1 MREIAYH
8 SYRSERTVT
17 VRCTVEPASGA
28 VSAEGYGTATTEAVA
43 RKKALSE
50 AVERL
55 MACTPFSLVARPPTT
70 HTCRGTDSRHWSGGV
85 RGAPEGCLL
94 RAYEPLTADR
104 PRQVPLF
111 WSSPWV
117 AGLELR
123 SSTLTAQAARLSC
136 TVGWAASPS
145 PEAALRNA
153 LFELAE
159 LLNYSAF
166 LYRCLT
172 RPPGHVPEDGDA
184 ARSGQVDDGSS
195 TPLTLPIGYVA
206 RTPTVLA
213 VSRSAGRLMPA
224 TGIGSGSTQTEAAD
238 RALLELAQAETLWRE
253 NTTAES
259 AERYFMRRFER
270 WPLLRRCAALEFDL
284 QADDLPH
291 HNEPLPSPLQELESR
306 GISVWADSG
315 AVDISGPGMERT
327 RIHYAHVVSDPQPL
341 LGLVRAG
348 IPVFD
353 TGEVRKTLD
362 WSRRTGPAVHSPSQR
377 STHGGCPAGA

>member
-1 MREIAYH
+1 M
-8 SYRSERTVT
+8 
-17 VRCTVEPASGA
+17 EPASGA

-55 MACTPFSLVARPPTT
+55 MACTPFSLVARPPAT
-70 HTCRGTDSRHWSGGV
+70 HTCRGTDSRHWPGGV

-94 RAYEPLTADR
+94 RAYEPLTAVR
-104 PRQVPLF
+104 PRQVPMF

-123 SSTLTAQAARLSC
+123 SATLTAQAARLSC

-172 RPPGHVPEDGDA
+172 RRPAGHMPEDGDA
-184 ARSGQVDDGSS
+184 ARSEMNDAARSEMDDGSS
-195 TPLTLPIGYVA
+195 APLILPIGYVT

-224 TGIGSGSTQTEAAD
+224 SGIGSGPTRTEAAD

-291 HNEPLPSPLQELESR
+291 HEEPLSSPLQELDSR

-315 AVDISGPGMERT
+315 AVDVSGPGMKRT

-362 WSRRTGPAVHSPSQR
+362 WSRRTGPAVHSPSER

>member
-1 MREIAYH
+1 
-8 SYRSERTVT
+8 
-17 VRCTVEPASGA
+17 
-28 VSAEGYGTATTEAVA
+28 
-43 RKKALSE
+43 
-50 AVERL
+50 
-55 MACTPFSLVARPPTT
+55 
-70 HTCRGTDSRHWSGGV
+70 
-85 RGAPEGCLL
+85 
-94 RAYEPLTADR
+94 
-104 PRQVPLF
+104 
-111 WSSPWV
+111 V

-136 TVGWAASPS
+136 TVGWAAAPS

-159 LLNYSAF
+159 LLNYSTF

-172 RPPGHVPEDGDA
+172 RPRGRVPDGDT
-184 ARSGQVDDGSS
+184 ARSGKAEDNSS
-195 TPLTLPIGYVA
+195 TPLTVPIGHVV
-206 RTPTVLA
+206 RSPTVLA

-224 TGIGSGSTQTEAAD
+224 TGIGSGSTQAEATN

-284 QADDLPH
+284 RTEDAPQH
-291 HNEPLPSPLQELESR
+291 TEPLPAPLEELTSR

-315 AVDISGPGMERT
+315 AVDISGPGLERT

-353 TGEVRKTLD
+353 TGEVRKILD
-362 WSRRTGPAVHSPSQR
+362 RSRRTGPAVHSPAEW